1 MYHLLKTCL
10 CHLITL
16 SNFPRTDLCIENR
29 AGYFARE
36 LHESM
41 AGMGT
46 RDRAL
51 IRLVVSRSEIDMG
64 NIKQEYQKLF
74 NKPLEKAIRVREMP
88 YLYFTYMDSLS
99 FC

>member
-1 MYHLLKTCL
+1 M
-10 CHLITL
+10 
-16 SNFPRTDLCIENR
+16 CIENR
-29 AGYFARE
+29 AAYFAHE

-64 NIKQEYQKLF
+64 NIKQEYQRLY
-74 NKPLEKAIRVREMP
+74 NKPLEKAIKVRERCFIFL
-88 YLYFTYMDSLS
+88 LYILG
-99 FC
+99 